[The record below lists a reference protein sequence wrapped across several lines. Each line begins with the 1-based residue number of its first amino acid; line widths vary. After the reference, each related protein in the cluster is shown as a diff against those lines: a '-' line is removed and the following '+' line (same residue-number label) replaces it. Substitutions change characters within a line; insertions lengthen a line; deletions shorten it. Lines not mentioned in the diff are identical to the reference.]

1 MRFSLIAATVLV
13 ALLRTPPTRG
23 ASAAKQP
30 HILYILVD
38 DFGWADA
45 DWHRPAASSPANTD
59 PLATPTMTAL
69 IREGIELDQHF
80 AFKFCSPSRS
90 AIQSGRNPIHV
101 NVQVRREER
110 KRESEERR
118 ERERGREK

>member
-1 MRFSLIAATVLV
+1 MRTSLLAAIVLV
-13 ALLRTPPTRG
+13 ALLRTPPTG

-45 DWHRPAASSPANTD
+45 DWHRPAAQSPAANTD
-59 PLATPTMTAL
+59 PLATPTMNTL
-69 IREGIELDQHF
+69 LREGIELDQHF

-110 KRESEERR
+110 TK
-118 ERERGREK
+118 ERE